1 MTNDFAEIRMSSYAD
16 YCSYCDEEG
25 IEPIKWGQFKMLVGE
40 CLSNHC
46 GMNMYGDILTPAE
59 EAEEACYYAQNL
71 AFKRYHS

>member
-1 MTNDFAEIRMSSYAD
+1 MTNDFAETRMESYAD
-16 YCSYCDEEG
+16 YCLYCDDEG
-25 IEPIKWGQFKMLVGE
+25 IEPIQWGQFKMLVDE
-40 CLSNHC
+40 CLYNHC